1 MLPQGLIILIV
12 EGDNPEVVRG
22 LESIKRKLCMRFMF
36 KVVLILLF
44 SFQTA
49 QASLSKGLDAAKSGI
64 M

>member
-49 QASLSKGLDAAKSGI
+49 QDCSLS
-64 M
+64 